1 MRERRPLNIKNWNYQ
16 YAILTHCDNRFPVL
30 LTLDLAPCHKEIDCA
45 FRSQKNPCLLDLFLQ
60 PGDCCH
66 LDADI
71 SYLLG
76 RRKIDYGRLNS
87 DFIKK
92 GCNK

>member
-1 MRERRPLNIKNWNYQ
+1 
-16 YAILTHCDNRFPVL
+16 
-30 LTLDLAPCHKEIDCA
+30 
-45 FRSQKNPCLLDLFLQ
+45 LLDLFLQ